1 MQVVGR
7 VAAWEPPHR
16 VVFDGGEG
24 TDGLAFEWL
33 VEARDGGTCVVRLV
47 NTGFGTGEDWDA
59 QYDGMAEGWQMFL
72 FNLKLHL
79 EHFAG
84 RSATAM
90 LPTATWAGPRDETW
104 RKLAGELGIAMGP
117 KVGERVE
124 VNAATAPALSG
135 SVADVTPWRISLLL
149 DQPSPGT
156 AIVAVEG
163 LGEQVG
169 VSIWCYLYGSDG
181 TSAAQRD
188 EPLWRDWLGDRS
200 ASTR

>member
-1 MQVVGR
+1 M
-7 VAAWEPPHR
+7 
-16 VVFDGGEG
+16 
-24 TDGLAFEWL
+24 
-33 VEARDGGTCVVRLV
+33 RLV